1 LSKKQKPAF
10 LTLLAIVVSLALM
23 PALQGCGV
31 VNGLRA
37 KNSLNDGVRE
47 FNKGKYQLAEEKFA
61 RALDLD
67 PDLTNAQLFYA
78 RALNAQFD
86 QGLTD
91 ELGKKTIAAYDDIIK
106 KNQDK
111 PDAVDQSLAFKANI
125 YSQLSRVSSDNGNEY
140 RARERETLEKRATL
154 PSATT
159 KTKADVYY
167 SLGVGYWKESYDLNA
182 GYVSKNRPI
191 PPDILE
197 KMKPLDQKA
206 HEYLQ
211 KAISVDPNYSNA
223 WFYEKLVYIEE
234 IKYTP
239 GKKDELT
246 KKAFEMQDKYTAMQK
261 QQQQQAAAEAAAPA
275 K

>member
-1 LSKKQKPAF
+1 LDKKKKFA
-10 LTLLAIVVSLALM
+10 LLALLSLAM
-23 PALQGCGV
+23 TTPGCGV
-31 VNGLRA
+31 VNSLRA

-47 FNKGKYQLAEEKFA
+47 YNKGKYQAAQERFA
-61 RALDLD
+61 HSLELN
-67 PDLTNAQLFYA
+67 PDLTNAQIFYA

-86 QGLTD
+86 QNLTED
-91 ELGKKTIAAYDDIIK
+91 LGKKTVDAYDDIIR

-111 PDAVDQSLAFKANI
+111 PTAVDEALAFKANL
-125 YSQLSRVSSDNGNEY
+125 YNQLTRVNADKAGEY
-140 RARERETLEKRATL
+140 RQLQRETLEKRATL
-154 PSATT
+154 PSSAS

-167 SLGVGYWKESYDLNA
+167 TLGVGYWQESYDLNA
-182 GYVSKNRPI
+182 SYVSHNKSI

-211 KAISVDPNYSNA
+211 KAISVDPNYANA

-234 IKYTP
+234 MKYSP
-239 GKKDELT
+239 AKQNEL
-246 KKAFEMQDKYTAMQK
+246 KNKAMEMQDKYMAMQK
-261 QQQQQAAAEAAAPA
+261 AQQQQAAADSSAP